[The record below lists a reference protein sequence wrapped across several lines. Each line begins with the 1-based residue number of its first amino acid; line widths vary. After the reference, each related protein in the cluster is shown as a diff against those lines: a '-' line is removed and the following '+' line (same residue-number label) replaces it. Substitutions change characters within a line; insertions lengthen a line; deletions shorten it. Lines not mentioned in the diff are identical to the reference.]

1 MSLPLYQANEAISV
15 AIQSD
20 HFSTYS
26 LAFSFMLSDLYLGLE
41 SSFQEISAKL
51 RNSPNQLSSFD
62 SMESIVEAFMTDYE
76 SSDDFI
82 FVANVNANTGEEEVF
97 QLHGVVSET
106 RLPPVL
112 KGNRYVTKPKVRLYF
127 HLSYLQ
133 GQDEKSSADRQVDQH
148 RR

>member
-1 MSLPLYQANEAISV
+1 MSLPLYQANDVISV

-62 SMESIVEAFMTDYE
+62 SMESIIEAFMMDYK
-76 SSDDFI
+76 SSNDFI
-82 FVANVNANTGEEEVF
+82 FVANANTGEEEVF

-106 RLPPVL
+106 CLPPIL
-112 KGNRYVTKPKVRLYF
+112 KGNWYVMKPKVPLYF
-127 HLSYLQ
+127 HLSYL
-133 GQDEKSSADRQVDQH
+133 
-148 RR
+148 